1 MEKKGQSVI
10 KPLLLFILLLISSRV
25 FAQGVNTPKIINGA
39 QFELAIN
46 SMVTKIVA
54 VNPLGNLHNVSHE
67 GYYAILKIEKGKVVQ
82 IAYPEWID
90 PIITRQSEFALKD
103 INERIEEKEF
113 EFVNMDQIVIPVL
126 IEWIHFEGENNSLPQ
141 ALKRILPNSEYTS
154 QTYVLHPFVIR
165 TGNPRRSP

>member
-1 MEKKGQSVI
+1 MKLVVT
-10 KPLLLFILLLISSRV
+10 LFIFFGYLDWVMI
-25 FAQGVNTPKIINGA
+25 FTQGVNTPKIINGA

-46 SMVTKIVA
+46 SKVTKIVA

-90 PIITRQSEFALKD
+90 PIITRQSEFTLKD
-103 INERIEEKEF
+103 INERIGEKEF

>member
-25 FAQGVNTPKIINGA
+25 FAQEVNTPKIINGA

-67 GYYAILKIEKGKVVQ
+67 GYL
-82 IAYPEWID
+82 
-90 PIITRQSEFALKD
+90 S
-103 INERIEEKEF
+103 
-113 EFVNMDQIVIPVL
+113 L
-126 IEWIHFEGENNSLPQ
+126 IHI
-141 ALKRILPNSEYTS
+141 
-154 QTYVLHPFVIR
+154 
-165 TGNPRRSP
+165 

>member
-1 MEKKGQSVI
+1 MKLVVT
-10 KPLLLFILLLISSRV
+10 LFLFWVVGLGNG
-25 FAQGVNTPKIINGA
+25 FTQEVNTPKIINGA

-103 INERIEEKEF
+103 INERIGEKKF
-113 EFVNMDQIVIPVL
+113 ELVNFLLSYKITK
-126 IEWIHFEGENNSLPQ
+126 IEQ
-141 ALKRILPNSEYTS
+141 
-154 QTYVLHPFVIR
+154 
-165 TGNPRRSP
+165 